1 MKIQGKFDVT
11 LNPLETFAAGVEG
24 LMLGRLSIEKT
35 FHGDLSAKSRG
46 EMLSAKTTV
55 KGSAGYVAIEQVE
68 GSLNGKT
75 GSFVLQHFG
84 IMNAGQS
91 RLILEVVP
99 DSGTRELVGL
109 SGSMEIKIES
119 GQHFYVFE
127 YHLP

>member
-68 GSLNGKT
+68 GSLSGKK
-75 GSFVLQHFG
+75 GSFALQHFG
-84 IMNAGQS
+84 IMNSGQS

-127 YHLP
+127 YQLP

>member
-68 GSLNGKT
+68 GSLSGMK
-75 GSFVLQHFG
+75 GSFALQHFG

>member
-46 EMLSAKTTV
+46 EMLSAKTIV

-68 GSLNGKT
+68 GSLSGKK
-75 GSFVLQHFG
+75 GSFALQHFG

>member
-68 GSLNGKT
+68 GSLSGKK
-75 GSFVLQHFG
+75 GSFALQHFG

>member
-1 MKIQGKFDVT
+1 MKIQGKFDVA

-68 GSLNGKT
+68 GSLNGKK